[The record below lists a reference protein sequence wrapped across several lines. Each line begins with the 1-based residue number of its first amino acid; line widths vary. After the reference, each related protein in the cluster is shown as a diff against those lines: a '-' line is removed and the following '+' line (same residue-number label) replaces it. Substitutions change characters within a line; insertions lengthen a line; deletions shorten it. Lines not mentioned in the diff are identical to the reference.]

1 MELTASEIHDM
12 VSQWP
17 EGARAEGLRYADNLV
32 DDEGGLG
39 YWYMV
44 GKHPIP
50 LPGYGSNLRTNR
62 EAADLHALAGLEW
75 LMFNIGMT
83 VVVLDAGNGLV
94 HLADHERE
102 SDDDFWWGP
111 TLLHAVHA
119 AVLAVKG

>member
-62 EAADLHALAGLEW
+62 EAADLHALAGLRW
-75 LMFNIGMT
+75 LAKYNYEAVIAPRGT
-83 VVVLDAGNGLV
+83 TPS
-94 HLADHERE
+94 
-102 SDDDFWWGP
+102 SDDRGWSVLTDKAYDGP